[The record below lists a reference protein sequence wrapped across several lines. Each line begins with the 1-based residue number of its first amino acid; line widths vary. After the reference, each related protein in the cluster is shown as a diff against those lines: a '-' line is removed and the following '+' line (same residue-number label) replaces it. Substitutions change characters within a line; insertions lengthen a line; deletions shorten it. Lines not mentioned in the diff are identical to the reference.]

1 MNIDSFIAFIKENF
15 TPNGIVFSTEKAKK
29 IIGKNNLTPAQFLRP
44 FGIFPKVEFNT
55 ETSKTIIS
63 EFRLD
68 FYDSEYYQKIPYVEY
83 SKIIEKVLSSEKI
96 APEIPKFDLNNIVD
110 EKNTKLSD
118 KIIEKLNGLSFP
130 WFNIYIKTIC
140 ELIRFN
146 ECELYQQPLCFI
158 YFCAIDDEVDKIK
171 PQLNEKD
178 KIPSLIYERIY
189 EPDMPILIIII
200 NDKSKEKQISTE
212 EKNKYIDAFKDK
224 YKVYYLLYW
233 ELNDISNT
241 NNNDLNESTIKYYSG
256 DLWTKYE
263 HITEKYYYDINKDNE
278 NNSKEDNKEQ
288 NSDIKGKYINIFSR
302 RRFHQTINDFFIK
315 YAVKHIEHKVRG
327 IEKKI
332 IETKKGFKN
341 AIFGFFKQDTQN
353 VSWNNVYKIY
363 SLSTNE
369 FQEYFFA
376 IINFYF
382 KNYKQAKDIAS
393 IFMND
398 IKKKS
403 TRHYNAA
410 FELYKLSH
418 FLNNYYSKTKA
429 IDLNPF
435 YKEDDAFESFS
446 NYIKNENYYQAC
458 RALFSGIKI
467 HEQNITIL
475 QLASILS
482 DVVPFIPGLPNKNG
496 SVYINYFYPLI
507 NEQISI
513 YYIVLEPMKKR
524 KFLWYMTQAAIRY
537 RKESKLNNFLIKYC
551 LNDYLL
557 LNDFLEKNNEKSFLI
572 TKNYITEQMG
582 IIFQEVN
589 NIEGAIMSYIK
600 NIENCIHFSEKDKKI
615 YEKNTQQNF
624 ENLLNL
630 LSKIKK
636 DKTED
641 NSSNNNTGNILNKFS
656 IPQIDNSSILIIEE
670 QDTVINNIYKNEN
683 ENENKYTTVN
693 WQYFKKFDYIPVQ
706 KQFLCLTPPDVLAL
720 VNLDNI
726 IQNKQNFSNFFSKR
740 KFHICINKKIYV
752 SFLMTNP
759 LPFDININNM
769 KLICEFYSQKELS
782 GEVDTEKTNDTNDTI
797 IEKSLNEEKDL
808 LYEEK
813 QLILNKESS
822 NIIELYIQGNKEGKI
837 IIRGVEIT
845 LENYITIK
853 HYFNE
858 KNKTNLYNYIKKR
871 RKSTSVDLSLG
882 FPISPN
888 TPNNDSQQFRWGR
901 KGSSS
906 SQNSNKSKGSNNSYK
921 LHIKYKEEIICDI
934 KDNNNDINIIFPL
947 GNELQLYKNELF
959 FMPIKIIN
967 NSNNISIK
975 NFCFYFNDDSNNIEE
990 SCFLNE
996 LIFKEFEITNEKNN
1010 KNNEKTIYVPIIPK
1024 KKGKIFIKILF
1035 KFEEEKTYIDHEIQR
1050 FLIKLDVY
1058 DSFNINFKEI
1068 INKYQSEFILADL
1081 DMLCILNNTSD
1092 KEIFDKLSINQLFYS
1107 NNLFEQ
1113 INKNNNNLQINYN
1126 ERNKTNNNKEVKDE
1140 VEVLYNKYKIK
1151 KIIDDNDVNKFNEK
1165 QSEYTI
1171 KKRREKLKKKIND
1184 IKKYINLDFLKKYE
1198 FLENDVNEEQ
1208 NHIKNYFCD
1217 LLGKDYLIFNWNALE
1232 KGTNREI
1239 NGIFFYKPKLYF
1251 SLSSHLLKNIIN
1263 NFISMKHEIIKVDNN
1278 YTLCIV
1284 SVSIDNNFYKQ
1295 LNNIK
1300 GIEIYINNK
1309 DKNNFKKY
1317 KWIGLQK
1324 YFLSNLNNDSE
1335 QIDVI
1340 QFTCQI
1346 NEKGLYDMNQISI
1359 AIHYIISRDGVQT
1372 FDNILSPIIVNVK

>member
-1 MNIDSFIAFIKENF
+1 MNIDSFITFIKENF
-15 TPNGIVFSTEKAKK
+15 VPNGIVFSTEKAKK
-29 IIGKNNLTPAQFLRP
+29 IIAKNNLTPAQFLRP

-55 ETSKTIIS
+55 ETSTTIIS
-63 EFRLD
+63 DFRLD
-68 FYDSEYYQKIPYVEY
+68 FYDSEYYKKIPYVEY
-83 SKIIEKVLSSEKI
+83 SKIIEKVLSSKNI
-96 APEIPKFDLNNIVD
+96 SPEIPKFDSNSIVD
-110 EKNTKLSD
+110 EKNTKISD
-118 KIIEKLNGLSFP
+118 KIINKLNGLSFP
-130 WFNIYIKTIC
+130 WFNLYIKTIC

-158 YFCAIDDEVDKIK
+158 YFCALDDDINTIK

-200 NDKSKEKQISTE
+200 NDKSSEKQISTE
-212 EKNKYIDAFKDK
+212 EKNKYIDAYKEK

-233 ELNDISNT
+233 ELNEVSNT
-241 NNNDLNESTIKYYSG
+241 NINDLNETTIKYYSG
-256 DLWTKYE
+256 DLWSKYE
-263 HITEKYYYDINKDNE
+263 HITEKYYYNANKE
-278 NNSKEDNKEQ
+278 NNSKDGIDEQ
-288 NSDIKGKYINIFSR
+288 NSNIKGKYINIFSR
-302 RRFHQTINDFFIK
+302 RRFHQTINDFFVK
-315 YAVKHIEHKVRG
+315 YAVKHIEHKVRA

-332 IETKKGFKN
+332 IETKKGLKN

-353 VSWNNVYKIY
+353 ISWNNFYKIY
-363 SLSTNE
+363 SLATNE

-376 IINFYF
+376 IISFYF
-382 KNYKQAKDIAS
+382 KNYKQAKETAS
-393 IFMND
+393 FFMND

-418 FLNNYYSKTKA
+418 YLNNYYSKTKT
-429 IDLNPF
+429 IDYNPF

-446 NYIKNENYYQAC
+446 NYIKNENYFQAC

-467 HEQNITIL
+467 HEQNLTIL

-482 DVVPFIPGLPNKNG
+482 DAIYFIPGLPNKNG
-496 SVYINYFYPLI
+496 SVYVNFFCPLI

-524 KFLWYMTQAAIRY
+524 KFLWYMTQAAIRF
-537 RKESKLNNFLIKYC
+537 RKESKLNDFLIKYC
-551 LNDYLL
+551 LNDFLL
-557 LNDFLEKNNEKSFLI
+557 LNDFLDKNNENSFLI
-572 TKNYITEQMG
+572 TKNFITEIMG
-582 IIFQEVN
+582 CIFQEVN
-589 NIEGAIMSYIK
+589 NSEGAIISYVK
-600 NIENCIHFSEKDKKI
+600 NIQNFIHFSGNDKKN
-615 YEKNTQQNF
+615 YEKNAQQIF
-624 ENLLNL
+624 EKMIKL
-630 LSKIKK
+630 LSNIKK
-636 DKTED
+636 ETTED
-641 NSSNNNTGNILNKFS
+641 NSSNTNNNSNILSKFS

-670 QDTVINNIYKNEN
+670 QDTVINNSYKN
-683 ENENKYTTVN
+683 ENENKYTTIN
-693 WQYFKKFDYIPVQ
+693 WKYFKKYDYIQVQ
-706 KQFLCLTPPDVLAL
+706 KQFLCLTPPDILAL

-726 IQNKQNFSNFFSKR
+726 IENKQNFSNFFSKR
-740 KFHICINKKIYV
+740 KFHISINKKIYV
-752 SFLMTNP
+752 SFQMTNP

-769 KLICEFYSQKELS
+769 KLICDFYSQKELS
-782 GEVDTEKTNDTNDTI
+782 LEVDTEKDNDTI
-797 IEKSLNEEKDL
+797 IEKNEKNTNEEKDL
-808 LYEEK
+808 IYEEK
-813 QLILNKESS
+813 QLVLSKESS

-845 LENYITIK
+845 LENYITVK

-858 KNKTNLYNYIKKR
+858 KNKTNLYNYVKKR
-871 RKSTSVDLSLG
+871 RKSTTADFSLG
-882 FPISPN
+882 VPISPN
-888 TPNNDSQQFRWGR
+888 SPNTTSHFVWGR
-901 KGSSS
+901 KGSNT

-934 KDNNNDINIIFPL
+934 KDNNNDINILFPL
-947 GNELQLYKNELF
+947 GNELKLYKNELF

-967 NSNNISIK
+967 NSSNISIK
-975 NFCFYFNDDSNNIEE
+975 NFCFYFNDDSNNVEE
-990 SCFLNE
+990 SCLLNE

-1024 KKGKIFIKILF
+1024 KKGTIFIKILF

-1050 FLIKLDVY
+1050 FLVTIDVE
-1058 DSFNINFKEI
+1058 DTFNVNFKEI
-1068 INKYQSEFILADL
+1068 INKYQSEFIMADL
-1081 DMLCILNNTSD
+1081 DMLCIMNNSSD
-1092 KEIFDKLSINQLFYS
+1092 KQIFEKLCINQCFYS

-1113 INKNNNNLQINYN
+1113 INKKNDNIEIKYN
-1126 ERNKTNNNKEVKDE
+1126 EDKNSKEINNE

-1151 KIIDDNDVNKFNEK
+1151 KIFDDKDENNYNKFNEK
-1165 QSEYTI
+1165 QSEFTI
-1171 KKRREKLKKKIND
+1171 KKRREKLHKKVNE

-1198 FLENDVNEEQ
+1198 FLQNGSNEEQ

-1239 NGIFFYKPKLYF
+1239 NGVFFYKPKLSF
-1251 SLSSHLLKNIIN
+1251 SISNNLFKNIIN
-1263 NFISMKHEIIKVDNN
+1263 NFITMKHEMIKVDNCF
-1278 YTLCIV
+1278 TLCII

-1295 LNNIK
+1295 INNIK

-1317 KWIGLQK
+1317 KWIGLK
-1324 YFLSNLNNDSE
+1324 RYFLSNLKNDSGK
-1335 QIDVI
+1335 IDEI

-1346 NEKGLYDMNQISI
+1346 NEKGLYDMNQISL
-1359 AIHYIISRDGVQT
+1359 AIHYIISKEGVQI
-1372 FDNILSPIIVNVK
+1372 FDNILSPIIVNVN